1 MVLKLWA
8 SALNADDL
16 DIFVAIRKFDRDGRE
31 VQFYAKDGYREG
43 NVALGWLRVSQ
54 RHLDAERSEPWR
66 PFLSH
71 DRSEKVQ
78 PGEVVPV
85 EIEILPSSTAFETG
99 ESLRL
104 VVSGHDIMKFARFG
118 HDEIVN
124 KGRHRLHAGG
134 AYPSYLLIPF
144 C

>member
-1 MVLKLWA
+1 
-8 SALNADDL
+8 
-16 DIFVAIRKFDRDGRE
+16 VAVRKIDCDGRE
-31 VQFYAKDGYREG
+31 IHFYAKDGYREG
-43 NVALGWLRVSQ
+43 GVALGWLRVSQ
-54 RHLDAERSEPWR
+54 RHLDAKRSKPWR

-104 VVSGHDIMKFARFG
+104 VVSGRDIMEFARFG
-118 HDEIVN
+118 HDETVN